1 MMKKTLILLWSILSG
16 LVCGALGETSF
27 YTLPKPDANGGVVG
41 RVEQGLTYAL
51 ALERDRTSCYKGVL
65 SEGGKRFEFKG
76 LPTGKYDLVLFL
88 KDRRVVEGLFLGEG
102 SESLVGKG
110 RENFEERLQKADAF
124 FNKYKLHRF
133 GLVEGGTRILAFVE
147 RVRDKLALTGGGE
160 ALKGPVRRFEIAEL
174 DKASDTWT
182 LLVNRHMYREE
193 DAPGKNDF
201 LDSLHLPALGGIRVI
216 QSPKDLGTVSLTP

>member
-1 MMKKTLILLWSILSG
+1 MKKTLLALMG
-16 LVCGALGETSF
+16 LFWGGVFGAVAETSF
-27 YTLPKPDANGGVVG
+27 YTQPKPEANGAVVG
-41 RVEQGLTYAL
+41 RVEQGLSYAL

-65 SEGGKRFEFKG
+65 LEDGKRFEFRG

-88 KDRRVVEGLFLGEG
+88 KDRRVVEGLFLGDGAEG
-102 SESLVGKG
+102 VVGKG

-174 DKASDTWT
+174 EKATDTWT

-201 LDSLHLPALGGIRVI
+201 LNSLYLPALGGIRVI
-216 QSPKDLGTVSLTP
+216 NAPKDLGTVSLTP